1 MKTTISSGHGKY
13 VSGASSIIDEVVEAR
28 KVVNRVGEILK
39 ELGEEVNIYHDDTSK
54 TQKANIN
61 NIVKYHNST
70 TREKDISIHFN
81 SSKETD
87 KPVGV
92 EVLYYSDSNKDL
104 ASKVSKT
111 ISDASGLKNR
121 GAKLRTDLGF
131 LKSTQKGAI
140 IIEVAFVDSS
150 EDVRIYK
157 EKFEDICIA
166 IAEVI
171 SEKSYK
177 KETTIPNTNNTANK
191 KTYFRVIAG
200 SYTEKYNALAMQ
212 KKLSQ
217 LGISSFLEAF
227 EK

>member
-1 MKTTISSGHGKY
+1 MKCTISSGHGKY
-13 VSGASSIIDEVVEAR
+13 VAGASGVIDEVTEAR
-28 KVVNRVGEILK
+28 KVVNRVAEIMK
-39 ELGEEVNIYHDDTSK
+39 EMGKEPNVFHDDTSK
-54 TQKANIN
+54 TQKTNIN

-104 ASKVSKT
+104 ASKVSKA

-131 LKSTQKGAI
+131 LKSTNKGAI

-166 IAEVI
+166 IAETLA
-171 SEKSYK
+171 EKKYNK
-177 KETTIPNTNNTANK
+177 TTTTPTNNNEG
-191 KTYFRVIAG
+191 KTLFYRVIAG
-200 SYTEKYNALAMQ
+200 SYNDKYNAQTMQ
-212 KKLSQ
+212 KRLAQ
-217 LGISSFLEAF
+217 NGIDSFLEAVYL
-227 EK
+227 

>member
-13 VSGASSIIDEVVEAR
+13 VSGASSIIDEVAEAR

-39 ELGEEVNIYHDDTSK
+39 ELNEEVNIYHDNTSK
-54 TQKANIN
+54 TKTTNVN

-70 TREKDISIHFN
+70 VRDKDISIHFN
-81 SSKETD
+81 ASKETD
-87 KPVGV
+87 KAMGV
-92 EVLYYSDSNKDL
+92 EVLYYSDANKEL
-104 ASKVSKT
+104 ASKVSKS

-121 GAKLRTDLGF
+121 GAKLRDDLGF
-131 LKSTQKGAI
+131 LKNTQKGAI
-140 IIEVAFVDSS
+140 LIEVCFVDSK

-171 SEKSYK
+171 SQKSYK
-177 KETTIPNTNNTANK
+177 KVTTTPNNTADK
-191 KTYFRVIAG
+191 KLYFRVIAG
-200 SYTEKYNALAMQ
+200 SYTDRYNAQAMQ
-212 KKLSQ
+212 KRLASM
-217 LGISSFLEAF
+217 GISSFLEAV